1 MRYTLLSFLF
11 LSLVL
16 LAASKP
22 PKKAP
27 DSFSFLL
34 GQITM
39 PYTNIIK
46 EFRTKAEKDLGNLK
60 TYLHQQLSGEKAQT
74 QKKGRAALNF
84 EGDTKPEEDVPYV
97 SLSASREGRV
107 LAATCFNGGIPTTAD
122 VTIYSCNGAVVSADD
137 YNSANPACSSSQS
150 TVDACYCPFD
160 HYGDQCENHNSFTC
174 EIDRLN
180 YPVQCSGTSGQD
192 YVYSYSGIPPCYP
205 VRNGETITMTN
216 KLVCRNM
223 DSSYDFEG
231 VKPALYS
238 VNTQPDVGSNPF
250 TYAIDGGDNFK
261 QMTMPSNVRQRMTF
275 INWARMTNPY
285 MLETPLTANQVAGV
299 DSYNQDIT
307 FSGALSSYAFVGR
320 YSYELT
326 VLKDSSS
333 NLTSGYFGGYF
344 EQAGYV
350 EPSASH
356 KVSKALVIALPI
368 VGVLLVLALLMG
380 YTMYRRHKRQQ
391 LIEHVQVDP
400 LLADQ

>member
-16 LAASKP
+16 LSSSKA

-27 DSFSFLL
+27 DSFSFILD
-34 GQITM
+34 QITM

-60 TYLHQQLSGEKAQT
+60 TYLQQHLSGEKT
-74 QKKGRAALNF
+74 QNQRRNRSSLNF
-84 EGDTKPEEDVPYV
+84 EADAKQEENVPYS
-97 SLSASREGRV
+97 SLSGFRDGRV
-107 LAATCFNGGIPTTAD
+107 LAATCFNGGISTTAD

-137 YNSANPACSSSQS
+137 YDSGNSACSSSQS
-150 TVDACYCPFD
+150 SVDACYCPFD
-160 HYGDQCENHNSFTC
+160 YYGDQCENHNDFSC

-180 YPVQCSGTSGQD
+180 YPVQCSGTSGHD

-205 VRNGETITMTN
+205 VSNGQTITMTN

-223 DSSYDFEG
+223 VSSYDFEG

-238 VNTQPDVGSNPF
+238 VNTQPTVGSNPF

-261 QMTMPSNVRQRMTF
+261 QTTMPSNVRQRMNF
-275 INWARMTNPY
+275 INWARMNHPLV
-285 MLETPLTANQVAGV
+285 LETSLTASQVAGV
-299 DSYNQDIT
+299 DSYNQVIS
-307 FSGALSSYAFVGR
+307 FSGALLSYAFVGR

-356 KVSKALVIALPI
+356 KVSKAVVIILPI